1 LSERTFLAPVST
13 VSQLGDKKRKMRLNA
28 GDVVRKTVLIVD
40 ESVFVRHALYE
51 LFTRQSDFD
60 VCGVAENGREA
71 IEVACRLHP
80 DLIVLDLSMP
90 VMNGLDAAR
99 VLKRV
104 RPTVLIIIYSAL
116 EDSIMYSALED
127 SLSEKQAKL
136 IGISEVVSKF
146 DPPSLLLA
154 KASALAYRIAA

>member
-13 VSQLGDKKRKMRLNA
+13 LSQLGDKKRKMRLNA

-104 RPTVLIIIYSAL
+104 LPTVLIII
-116 EDSIMYSALED
+116 YSALED

-146 DPPSLLLA
+146 DPLSLLLE
-154 KASALAYRIAA
+154 KARALAYRIAA

>member
-13 VSQLGDKKRKMRLNA
+13 LSQLGDKKRKMRLNA

-71 IEVACRLHP
+71 IVACRLHP

-104 RPTVLIIIYSAL
+104 LPTVLIII
-116 EDSIMYSALED
+116 YSALED

-146 DPPSLLLA
+146 DPLSLLLE
-154 KASALAYRIAA
+154 KARALAYRIAA

>member
-1 LSERTFLAPVST
+1 
-13 VSQLGDKKRKMRLNA
+13 M
-28 GDVVRKTVLIVD
+28 RKTVLIVD

-90 VMNGLDAAR
+90 MNGVDAAR

-104 RPTVLIIIYSAL
+104 LPTVFI
-116 EDSIMYSALED
+116 IMYSALED

-146 DPPSLLLA
+146 DPPSLLLK
-154 KASALAYRIAA
+154 KARALAYGIAA